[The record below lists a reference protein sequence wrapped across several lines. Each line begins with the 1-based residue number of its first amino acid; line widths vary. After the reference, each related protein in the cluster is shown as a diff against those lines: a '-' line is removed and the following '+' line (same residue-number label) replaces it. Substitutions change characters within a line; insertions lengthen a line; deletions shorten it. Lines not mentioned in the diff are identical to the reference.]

1 MGIFITSK
9 YGFVCCILRQHASTA
24 EEHPM
29 LTVEKVDTNNKIQ
42 VKHFVEFP
50 YQLYKDC
57 PQWVPPLYV
66 DAYMYLN
73 RKKHPFHE
81 HSDVDF
87 FLAVRDGKAVGR
99 IAAIENKPFNK
110 YHNEKKADF
119 FLFECEND
127 PEAATCLFNEVFAWA
142 KARGLD
148 TIIGPKGM
156 GPLDGYGIQVL
167 GFEHRQ
173 TMTMLNYNFAYYP
186 GLLEAMGFEKEVD
199 FVSCFLPADKFHVPE
214 RVERIT
220 QRVMQRGGLQVKKFK
235 NKKELVS
242 WAPRIGEAYNKAFVN
257 NWEYYPFTPREIDFV
272 VSNIM
277 TIADHR
283 MIKIITHGEEVVGFL
298 FAFHDVSAALQRAHG
313 RLFPFGLL
321 DILFELKR
329 TKTVCVNGMGILPEY
344 QGHGGNAM
352 LYSEM
357 GHTLLEVSQFV
368 HVEMTQV
375 AETTEQMR
383 ADLKNLNGVEYKNNR
398 VYRKSLG

>member
-1 MGIFITSK
+1 
-9 YGFVCCILRQHASTA
+9 
-24 EEHPM
+24 M
-29 LTVEKVDTNNKIQ
+29 LNIEKVDTDNKLQ
-42 VKHFVEFP
+42 VKRFVELP
-50 YQLYKDC
+50 YRLYKDC
-57 PQWVPPLYV
+57 PQWVPPLYI

-87 FLAVRDGKAVGR
+87 FLAVRNRQVVGR

-110 YHNEKKADF
+110 YHNTRKADF
-119 FLFECEND
+119 YFFDSEND
-127 PEAATCLFNEVFAWA
+127 PEVAGALFNTVFEWA
-142 KARGLD
+142 KERGLNLVV
-148 TIIGPKGM
+148 GPKGM
-156 GPLDGYGIQVL
+156 GPLDGYGILVF
-167 GFEHRQ
+167 GHEHRQ
-173 TMTMLNYNFAYYP
+173 TMNMLNYNYPYYQQ
-186 GLLEAMGFEKEVD
+186 LVESLGFEKEVD
-199 FVSCFLPADKFHVPE
+199 FVSCFLPADKFQVPE
-214 RVERIT
+214 RVERIAK
-220 QRVMQRGGLQVKKFK
+220 RVMERGGLHIKQFK
-235 NKKELVS
+235 NKKELIA
-242 WAPRIGEAYNKAFVN
+242 WAPRIGKAYNNAFVH
-257 NWEYYPFTPREIDFV
+257 NWEYYPLSQREIDFV

-283 MIKIITHGEEVVGFL
+283 LIKIIMHGDDVVGFL

-321 DILFELKR
+321 DILLELKH
-329 TKTVCVNGMGILPEY
+329 TDTVSGNGMGILPEF
-344 QGHGGNAM
+344 QGHGGNAI

-357 GHTLLEVSQFV
+357 GHTLFGFKQFT